1 MQCSLWVC
9 VSFVFCAVAY
19 GSSSAAAAEG
29 LKTWT
34 PEMLIMGRMM
44 FGFFFCLVVFVVRII
59 FQKGYKQMA
68 RAHFCSGFWP
78 IFHCAIG
85 GLLNL
90 GIPHSLIYIAQQ
102 WIPSCA
108 VQLAKPLTPIGSAL
122 AGLCMVSDE
131 KFTCHKGLAL
141 ASAIIGV
148 ALCAISSFRFT
159 HGSASIGEVV
169 IGYVLL
175 VAAMISFGIAATY
188 MKWKTPNVDITIS
201 SMLQTF
207 FSFWLDLIWSLIMD
221 SPSTFVSTFQNA
233 TAYGW
238 LWPILLGVL
247 GSGVAVHGFMYLVNT
262 IGAVGAGFI
271 PFGQIIVGVAIG
283 VGFLGE
289 WDGYLWWDIL
299 LQCVGILFLV
309 GAIVIGFLHD
319 KQETGDD
326 KADKQNEEEEEEE
339 AVQQQRRA
347 EGEELEEL

>member
-1 MQCSLWVC
+1 MQCSLWIC

-29 LKTWT
+29 LKFWT

-44 FGFFFCLVVFVVRII
+44 FGFFFCLVVFI
-59 FQKGYKQMA
+59 FRMVFEKSYVQIA

-122 AGLCMVSDE
+122 AGLCMTSEE
-131 KFTCHKGLAL
+131 KFTWHKGIAL
-141 ASAIIGV
+141 VCAVIGV

-159 HGSASIGEVV
+159 HGSATIVEVV

-175 VAAMISFGIAATY
+175 VAAMVSFGVAATY

-221 SPSTFVSTFQNA
+221 GPSTFVKTYQEA
-233 TAYGW
+233 TPYAW

-283 VGFLGE
+283 VALLGE
-289 WDGYLWWDIL
+289 WNGYLWWDIL
-299 LQCVGILFLV
+299 LQVIGILFLI

-319 KQETGDD
+319 KQEDMPS
-326 KADKQNEEEEEEE
+326 KHVEEEEEEE
-339 AVQQQRRA
+339 LPEHDQRTGA
-347 EGEELEEL
+347 YEDLPEL